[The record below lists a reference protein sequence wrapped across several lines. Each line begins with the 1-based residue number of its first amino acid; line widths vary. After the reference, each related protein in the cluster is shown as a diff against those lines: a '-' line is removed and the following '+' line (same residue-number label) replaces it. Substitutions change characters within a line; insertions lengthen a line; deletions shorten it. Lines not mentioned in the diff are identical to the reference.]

1 MLTREQMAR
10 LAAREIADAQRVYF
24 GPGLPQA
31 VQAVSPRASVGEAP
45 YDVAFVEALEVASNG
60 ALTLAPGTSLPE
72 AKRLV
77 AVLAHTLADG
87 APRIRAQE
95 GQGPR
100 AERLVS
106 DRAVIDVTPAG
117 LVLRELLA
125 GLSAADVQAHTAA
138 PLLADASLA
147 VIAV

>member
-10 LAAREIADAQRVYF
+10 LAAREIGDAQRVYF

-31 VQAVSPRASVGEAP
+31 VQAVAPRTISGEAP
-45 YDVAFVEALEVASNG
+45 FDVAFVEALEVGANG
-60 ALTLAPGTSLPE
+60 GLTLAPGTQLPD
-72 AKRLV
+72 ARRVV
-77 AVLAHTLADG
+77 AVVAHTLADG

-95 GQGPR
+95 AEGPR
-100 AERLVS
+100 AERVIS

-117 LVLRELLA
+117 LVLRELLS